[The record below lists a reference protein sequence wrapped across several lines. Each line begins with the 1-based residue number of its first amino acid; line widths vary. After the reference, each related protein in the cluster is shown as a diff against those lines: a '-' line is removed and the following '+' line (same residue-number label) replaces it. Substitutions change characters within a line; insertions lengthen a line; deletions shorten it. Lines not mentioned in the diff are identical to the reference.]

1 MTDQSR
7 GSTIPATLVTA
18 ASAGVLGFLIPAAFF
33 KWLGPFEGWA
43 VVSLFVA
50 VPAVAVALMPY
61 GVRIYCFVLG
71 LLAVLST
78 TWMAFGGPDNPLLIL
93 PLAAISLTSAAVI
106 AEACVRAA
114 RRLLRPRTADT
125 GT

>member
-1 MTDQSR
+1 MTDQSG
-7 GSTIPATLVTA
+7 GSTIPATLLTA

-50 VPAVAVALMPY
+50 VPAAVVALMPFR
-61 GVRIYCFVLG
+61 VRIYCLVLG

-106 AEACVRAA
+106 AEACVRAG
-114 RRLLRPRTADT
+114 RGLLRPQTT
-125 GT
+125 QIGT